1 MYAALGCD
9 DPVRKPISDIH
20 VCGDT
25 PRTTMRRELTLEKE
39 EEGVTLTGCQGYLG

>member
-20 VCGDT
+20 VCGDI
-25 PRTTMRRELTLEKE
+25 PCRTMRRELTLEEE
-39 EEGVTLTGCQGYLG
+39 EEGVRL